1 MQKIFILL
9 TLTILFM
16 ASCFDS
22 SENIDIVKNGSFS
35 KYPNVTIG
43 EVVDT
48 VFDKVKWEAI
58 IGEDGN
64 EYVNMRGYLLDGS
77 KALFQFRIID
87 DSSWR
92 LHALELDDEPS
103 DINIVDSLYY
113 MYVEMTE
120 WQKGSK

>member
-1 MQKIFILL
+1 MKKYLILFFIIIFIV
-9 TLTILFM
+9 
-16 ASCFDS
+16 SCFYS
-22 SENIDIVKNGSFS
+22 SENIDMVKNGSFN

-87 DSSWR
+87 NSSWR
-92 LHALELDDEPS
+92 LNALEIDDEPS
-103 DINIVDSLYY
+103 DINIVDNLYY

>member
-1 MQKIFILL
+1 MKRYLILFFVIIFI
-9 TLTILFM
+9 I
-16 ASCFDS
+16 SCFSS
-22 SENIDIVKNGSFS
+22 SENIDMVKNGSFN

-43 EVVDT
+43 EVVDM

-92 LHALELDDEPS
+92 LNALETDDTPS
-103 DINIVDSLYY
+103 DINIVDNLYY

>member
-1 MQKIFILL
+1 MKRYLILFFIIIFI
-9 TLTILFM
+9 I
-16 ASCFDS
+16 SCFSS
-22 SENIDIVKNGSFS
+22 SENIDMVKNGSFN

-43 EVVDT
+43 EVVDM

-92 LHALELDDEPS
+92 LNALETDDTPS
-103 DINIVDSLYY
+103 DINIVDNLYY

>member
-1 MQKIFILL
+1 MKKYL
-9 TLTILFM
+9 ILFFITIFL
-16 ASCFDS
+16 ASCFAEN
-22 SENIDIVKNGSFS
+22 ENIDMVKNGSFN

-58 IGEDGN
+58 VGEDGN
-64 EYVNMRGYLLDGS
+64 EYVNMSGYLLDGS